1 MTNWFSFSTAVS
13 AERGGEEE
21 RGMAEEVEEDTG
33 EVLTIEV
40 EG

>member
-21 RGMAEEVEEDTG
+21 RGMAEEVEDTG